1 MPDQNISS
9 SGSREAELQRLKS
22 AGLRS
27 SSLSDEC
34 REFSRLSTAFF
45 SRTSCD
51 VKASLRA
58 DGVAGVL
65 LTKAQNHSLAK
76 KQLLA
81 AAAAVPVTCDS
92 ATKTSIT
99 SPKIAWQREPPL
111 KTVG

>member
-9 SGSREAELQRLKS
+9 SGPREAELQDLKS

-27 SSLSDEC
+27 WSLSDEC
-34 REFSRLSTAFF
+34 GEFSRLSTAFF
-45 SRTSCD
+45 SRSSCN
-51 VKASLRA
+51 VKPSLRA

-81 AAAAVPVTCDS
+81 AAAAVPATCDS
-92 ATKTSIT
+92 ATKASIT
-99 SPKIAWQREPPL
+99 SLKIASQREPPL

>member
-9 SGSREAELQRLKS
+9 SGPREAALQGLKS

-27 SSLSDEC
+27 SSLIDEC
-34 REFSRLSTAFF
+34 GEFSRLSTAFF
-45 SRTSCD
+45 SKRSYD
-51 VKASLRA
+51 VKPSLRA

-81 AAAAVPVTCDS
+81 AAAAVPATCNA
-92 ATKTSIT
+92 ATKPSIT
-99 SPKIAWQREPPL
+99 SPKIASQRKPPL
-111 KTVG
+111 KTFG